1 MIVGAVLACSASL
14 LYNVG
19 LALQALDARDAP
31 AEERLRPAL
40 RRRLVRRPRWLAG
53 SGLSGLLGWP
63 LQAAKRVSSVFAS
76 AGSRSASTARSSA
89 WTVFTP
95 SWLPWTSTRSV
106 CE

>member
-1 MIVGAVLACSASL
+1 M
-14 LYNVG
+14 G
-19 LALQALDARDAP
+19 LALQALDAREAP
-31 AEERLRPAL
+31 AEESLRPAL
-40 RRRLVRRPRWLAG
+40 LLRLVRRPRWLAG
-53 SGLSGLLGWP
+53 TGLSGLLGWP

-95 SWLPWTSTRSV
+95 SWLPWKSTRSV

>member
-1 MIVGAVLACSASL
+1 MIVGAVLACTASL

-40 RRRLVRRPRWLAG
+40 LRRLVRRPRWLAG
-53 SGLSGLLGWP
+53 TGLSGLLGWP